1 MKQKTLFILSAV
13 ILLLVFA
20 GATLF
25 YTSDKQEQA
34 TEAVALNQANLVR
47 MHSPTLGSAE
57 AKVLIV
63 EFFDPACE
71 TCRAF
76 YPFIKE
82 LMAAHPDRVRLAMRY
97 TPFHEGSDHA
107 VKVLEAARRQGKY
120 WETLEALYA
129 AQETWVIHHRVEP
142 DRMWDAL
149 SGVGLDMERVRQ
161 DMNAPEIA
169 ALVAQDMADAET
181 LKVTKTPEFFVN
193 GRPMPSFG
201 YEQLQTLV
209 EEAVANNYPN

>member
-20 GATLF
+20 AATLL
-25 YTSDKQEQA
+25 YTSEKQEEASQ
-34 TEAVALNQANLVR
+34 AVALNQANLLR
-47 MHSPTLGSAE
+47 MHTPTLGATE
-57 AKVLIV
+57 ARVLIV

-71 TCRAF
+71 TCRDF
-76 YPFIKE
+76 YPFVKQ

-97 TPFHEGSDHA
+97 TPFHEGSDQA

-142 DRMWDAL
+142 EQMWNAL
-149 SGVGLDMERVRQ
+149 AGLGLDLERLRQ
-161 DMNAPEIA
+161 DMNTPEIA
-169 ALVAQDMADAET
+169 ALIAQDMADAET

-201 YEQLQTLV
+201 HEQLQTLV
-209 EEAVANNYPN
+209 EEAVAENYRN

>member
-13 ILLLVFA
+13 ILLLIFA

>member
-1 MKQKTLFILSAV
+1 MRRLIFAVSAIV
-13 ILLLVFA
+13 VVA
-20 GATLF
+20 GFFLAASWFKGRRAAELGFMAQTYAATF
-25 YTSDKQEQA
+25 
-34 TEAVALNQANLVR
+34 VR
-47 MHSPTLGSAE
+47 PHSPALGA
-57 AKVLIV
+57 ADARVFIV
-63 EFFDPACE
+63 EFTDPACE
-71 TCRAF
+71 TCRDF
-76 YPFIKE
+76 YPFVKQ
-82 LMAAHPDRVRLAMRY
+82 LMAAHPDQVRLAMRY

-107 VKVLEAARRQGKY
+107 VKGLEAARRQGKY

-209 EEAVANNYPN
+209 EQAVANNYPN

>member
-13 ILLLVFA
+13 ILLLVFVV
-20 GATLF
+20 GTLL
-25 YTSDKQEQA
+25 YTSDKQEQV
-34 TEAVALNQANLVR
+34 TGAVALNQANLLR
-47 MHSPTLGSAE
+47 MHSPTQGSTE

-71 TCRAF
+71 TCRDF
-76 YPFIKE
+76 YPFIKQ

-142 DRMWDAL
+142 ERMWDAL
-149 SGVGLDMERVRQ
+149 AGVGLDMERVRQ
-161 DMNAPEIA
+161 DMNAPEIT
-169 ALVAQDMADAET
+169 ALIAQDMADAET
-181 LKVTKTPEFFVN
+181 LKITKTPEFFVN

-209 EEAVANNYPN
+209 EEAVAENYRN

>member
-1 MKQKTLFILSAV
+1 MKKKTLFIVSAV
-13 ILLLVFA
+13 ILLLAFA

-25 YTSDKQEQA
+25 YTSEKQEQA
-34 TEAVALNQANLVR
+34 TEAVTLNQANLLR

-71 TCRAF
+71 TCRVF
-76 YPFIKE
+76 YPFVKE
-82 LMAAHPDRVRLAMRY
+82 LMAAHPDRIRLALRY
-97 TPFHEGSDHA
+97 TPFHEGSDQA
-107 VKVLEAARRQGKY
+107 VKVLEAARRQGKF

-149 SGVGLDMERVRQ
+149 AGVGLDMERVRQ
-161 DMNAPEIA
+161 DMNAPGIT
-169 ALVAQDMADAET
+169 ALIAQDMADADA
-181 LKVTKTPEFFVN
+181 LQVAKTPEFFVN

-201 YEQLQTLV
+201 YEQLQALV
-209 EEAVANNYPN
+209 EEAIAENYLN

>member
-13 ILLLVFA
+13 ILLLIFA

-181 LKVTKTPEFFVN
+181 LKVAKTPEFFVN
-193 GRPMPSFG
+193 GHPMPSFG

-209 EEAVANNYPN
+209 EEAVAKNYPN

>member
-13 ILLLVFA
+13 ALLLAFA
-20 GATLF
+20 VGTLF
-25 YTSDKQEQA
+25 YTSQKQEETTQ
-34 TEAVALNQANLVR
+34 AVAVNQAKLVR
-47 MHSPTLGSAE
+47 MHSPTLGPAE
-57 AKVLIV
+57 AKVLVV

-71 TCRAF
+71 TCRHF
-76 YPFIKE
+76 YPFVKE
-82 LMAAHPDRVRLAMRY
+82 LMAAHPGRVRLALRY
-97 TPFHEGSDHA
+97 TPFHEGADQV

-129 AQETWVIHHRVEP
+129 AQDTWVSHHRVQP
-142 DRMWDAL
+142 DRIWDAL
-149 SGVGLDMERVRQ
+149 TGVGLDLDRVRQ
-161 DMNAPEIA
+161 DMHAPEIA
-169 ALVAQDMADAET
+169 ALIAQDLADAEA

-209 EEAVANNYPN
+209 EEAVAGSYR

>member
-13 ILLLVFA
+13 ILLLIFA

-193 GRPMPSFG
+193 GRPLPSFG
-201 YEQLQTLV
+201 LEELQGLV
-209 EEAVANNYPN
+209 REELHPAG

>member
-181 LKVTKTPEFFVN
+181 LKVAKTPEFFVN

>member
-13 ILLLVFA
+13 ILLLIFA

-169 ALVAQDMADAET
+169 ALVAHDMADAET

>member
-1 MKQKTLFILSAV
+1 MKQKTLFIVSAV
-13 ILLLVFA
+13 ILLLAFA

-25 YTSDKQEQA
+25 YTSEKQEQA
-34 TEAVALNQANLVR
+34 TEAITLNQANLLR

-71 TCRAF
+71 TCRVF
-76 YPFIKE
+76 YPFVKE
-82 LMAAHPDRVRLAMRY
+82 LMAAHPDRIRLALRY
-97 TPFHEGSDHA
+97 TPFHEGSDQA
-107 VKVLEAARRQGKY
+107 VKVLEAARRQGKF

-149 SGVGLDMERVRQ
+149 AGVGLDMERVRQ
-161 DMNAPEIA
+161 DMNAPGIT
-169 ALVAQDMADAET
+169 ALIAQDMADADA
-181 LKVTKTPEFFVN
+181 LQVAKTPEFFVN

-201 YEQLQTLV
+201 YEQLQALV
-209 EEAVANNYPN
+209 EEAIAENYLN

>member
-1 MKQKTLFILSAV
+1 MKQKTLFILSAI

-25 YTSDKQEQA
+25 HTSNRQEQA
-34 TEAVALNQANLVR
+34 TEAVTLNQANLLR
-47 MHSPTLGSAE
+47 MHSPTLGNAE

-71 TCRAF
+71 TCRDF
-76 YPFIKE
+76 YPFVKQ

-97 TPFHEGSDHA
+97 TPFHEGSDQA
-107 VKVLEAARRQGKY
+107 VRILEAARRQGKY
-120 WETLEALYA
+120 RETLEALYA
-129 AQETWVIHHRVEP
+129 TQETWVIHHRVEP

-149 SGVGLDMERVRQ
+149 ASVGLDMERVRQ
-161 DMNAPEIA
+161 DLNTPEIA
-169 ALVAQDMADAET
+169 ALIAQDMADAET

-209 EEAVANNYPN
+209 EEAVAENYRN

>member
-1 MKQKTLFILSAV
+1 MKQKTLFILSSV

-20 GATLF
+20 VGTLL

-34 TEAVALNQANLVR
+34 TEAVALNQTNLLR
-47 MHSPTLGSAE
+47 MHSPTLGAAE
-57 AKVLIV
+57 ARVLIV

-71 TCRAF
+71 TCRDF
-76 YPFIKE
+76 YPFIKQ

-142 DRMWDAL
+142 ERMWDAL
-149 SGVGLDMERVRQ
+149 AGVGLDMERVRQ
-161 DMNAPEIA
+161 DMNTPEIQR
-169 ALVAQDMADAET
+169 L
-181 LKVTKTPEFFVN
+181 LKPE
-193 GRPMPSFG
+193 MKD
-201 YEQLQTLV
+201 
-209 EEAVANNYPN
+209 

>member
-20 GATLF
+20 VGTLLF
-25 YTSDKQEQA
+25 TSEKQEQA
-34 TEAVALNQANLVR
+34 TQTVALNQANLLR
-47 MHSPTLGSAE
+47 MHTPTLGNAE
-57 AKVLIV
+57 ARVLIV

-71 TCRAF
+71 TCRDF
-76 YPFIKE
+76 YPFIKQ
-82 LMAAHPDRVRLAMRY
+82 LMAAHPERVRVAMRY
-97 TPFHEGSDHA
+97 TPFHEGSDQA
-107 VKVLEAARRQGKY
+107 VRVLEAARRQGKY

-142 DRMWDAL
+142 EQMWNAL
-149 SGVGLDMERVRQ
+149 AGIGLDLERVRQ
-161 DMNAPEIA
+161 DMNSPETA
-169 ALVAQDMADAET
+169 ALIAQDMADAET

-201 YEQLQTLV
+201 HEQLQTLV
-209 EEAVANNYPN
+209 EEAVAENYRN

>member
-13 ILLLVFA
+13 ILLLAFA

-25 YTSDKQEQA
+25 YTSEKQEQA
-34 TEAVALNQANLVR
+34 TEAVTLNQANLVR

-71 TCRAF
+71 TCRVF
-76 YPFIKE
+76 YPFVKE
-82 LMAAHPDRVRLAMRY
+82 LMAAHPDRIRLALRY

-107 VKVLEAARRQGKY
+107 VKVLEAARRQGKF

-149 SGVGLDMERVRQ
+149 AGVGLDMERVRQ
-161 DMNAPEIA
+161 DMNAPGIT
-169 ALVAQDMADAET
+169 ALIAQDMADADA
-181 LKVTKTPEFFVN
+181 LQVAKTPEFFVN

-201 YEQLQTLV
+201 YEQLQALV
-209 EEAVANNYPN
+209 EEAIAENYLN

>member
-13 ILLLVFA
+13 ILLLVFVV
-20 GATLF
+20 GTLL
-25 YTSDKQEQA
+25 YTSDRQEQA
-34 TEAVALNQANLVR
+34 TEAVALNQANLLR
-47 MHSPTLGSAE
+47 MHSPTLGAAE
-57 AKVLIV
+57 ARVLIV

-71 TCRAF
+71 TCRDF
-76 YPFIKE
+76 YPFVKQ

-97 TPFHEGSDHA
+97 TPFHEGSDQA

-142 DRMWDAL
+142 ERMWDAL
-149 SGVGLDMERVRQ
+149 TGVGLDMERVRQ
-161 DMNAPEIA
+161 DMNAPEITDII
-169 ALVAQDMADAET
+169 AQDMADAET

-193 GRPMPSFG
+193 GRPLPSFG
-201 YEQLQTLV
+201 HEQLQTLV
-209 EEAVANNYPN
+209 EEAVAENYRN